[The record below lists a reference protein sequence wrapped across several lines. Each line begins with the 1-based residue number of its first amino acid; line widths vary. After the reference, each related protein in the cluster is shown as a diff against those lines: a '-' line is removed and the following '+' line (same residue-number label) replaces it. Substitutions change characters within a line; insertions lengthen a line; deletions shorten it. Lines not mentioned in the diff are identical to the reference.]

1 VSVQKNS
8 RVILIVDGEVVAKAN
23 MSQAKV
29 DQLIETFKG
38 LSEERTTT
46 EDDPDWWLKETK
58 WADAW
63 AHYDKQ
69 EILSLP

>member
-29 DQLIETFKG
+29 DQVNRDL
-38 LSEERTTT
+38 
-46 EDDPDWWLKETK
+46 
-58 WADAW
+58 
-63 AHYDKQ
+63 
-69 EILSLP
+69 